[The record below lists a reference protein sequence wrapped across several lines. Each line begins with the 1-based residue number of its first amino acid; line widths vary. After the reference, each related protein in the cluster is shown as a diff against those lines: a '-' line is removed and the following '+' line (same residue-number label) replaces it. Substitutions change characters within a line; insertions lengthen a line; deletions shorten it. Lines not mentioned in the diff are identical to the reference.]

1 LRSLRAPGLGAFGRK
16 NVIGEKIMDAI
27 NAISRGR
34 LPLDMKDRDRFVG
47 VRVIRS
53 GPKGQYFQ
61 ARFSIPNALLADIGK
76 PQRVSIRGTPQNG
89 YIITAGDDLKP
100 TVVENTSVV
109 YLNVSAERINMPRDE
124 RAVIWVR
131 TEIEKNMLR
140 IPPLP
145 PTWIA
150 GKGETPGSERK
161 ISFDEARTE
170 PAPVGRSESV
180 AVDYGRPGNGHG
192 GPTTSPLPKRTI
204 DYQMPEGISLDEAQ
218 ALLARKLEEA
228 RVIIREL
235 EKRSGL
241 RLTLTRNFQIVVDL
255 SGR

>member
-1 LRSLRAPGLGAFGRK
+1 
-16 NVIGEKIMDAI
+16 MTAI
-27 NAISRGR
+27 EAISKSR
-34 LPLDMKDRDRFVG
+34 LPADMKDRDRFVG

-53 GPKGQYFQ
+53 GPNGQYFQ
-61 ARFSIPNALLADIGK
+61 ARFSIPKGLLADLDK
-76 PQRVSIRGTPQNG
+76 PKRVSIRGTPQNG
-89 YIITAGDDLKP
+89 YIITAGDDFKP
-100 TVVENTSVV
+100 TIMENASVV
-109 YLNVSAERINMPRDE
+109 YLNVSAERVSMSRDE

-131 TEIEKNMLR
+131 AQIEKNTLR

-145 PTWIA
+145 PVWIVGEGESSGRK
-150 GKGETPGSERK
+150 GKMAP
-161 ISFDEARTE
+161 DEARGESARPQPQAAGNGDAGNGQGISITSP
-170 PAPVGRSESV
+170 PAKKT
-180 AVDYGRPGNGHG
+180 VDYQIPQG
-192 GPTTSPLPKRTI
+192 T
-204 DYQMPEGISLDEAQ
+204 SLDEAQ